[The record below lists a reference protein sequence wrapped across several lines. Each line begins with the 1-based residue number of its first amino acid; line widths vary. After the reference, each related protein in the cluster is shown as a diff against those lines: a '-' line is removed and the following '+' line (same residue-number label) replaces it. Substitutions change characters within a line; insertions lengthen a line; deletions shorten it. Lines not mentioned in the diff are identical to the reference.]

1 MQYYDR
7 KKQEIVEEIEYQKKL
22 LEFLYHTKPGRLLLK
37 LFVARPWFSNL
48 RALYQRSRWS
58 KKDIKPFVE
67 KHHIDTVKWDL
78 SEFCSFNDFFIRK
91 DLDIPIIE
99 DKESLIAIAD
109 AKLMTYHVSN
119 NLMFIIKNTV
129 YSVEDI
135 LGSAEKAECFE
146 GGTCLVYRLA
156 VNDYHRYHYL
166 DNGSLIS
173 AKKINGELHT
183 VRPISE
189 EYKVFTRNTRVVNM
203 LKTENFGT
211 VAQVEV
217 GALLVGKI
225 VNHKKK
231 TFRKNEEKGYFEFGG
246 STIVVFIEKDVELDE
261 DIKKMNASGIE
272 VQVTIGSKIGKVKE
286 DYNEH

>member
-7 KKQEIVEEIEYQKKL
+7 KRQKIIEEIEYQKKL
-22 LEFLYHTKPGRLLLK
+22 LEFLYKTKTGRVLLK
-37 LFVARPWFSNL
+37 VFVARPWFSKF
-48 RALYQRSRWS
+48 RALYQRSKWS

-67 KHHIDTVKWDL
+67 KHRINTEKWNL
-78 SEFCSFNDFFIRK
+78 SEFTSFNDFFIRK
-91 DLDIPIIE
+91 DDGISFIE
-99 DKESLIAIAD
+99 DKKSLIAIAD
-109 AKLMTYHVSN
+109 AKLMTYHISN
-119 NLMFIIKNTV
+119 NLMFRVKNTV

-135 LGSAEKAECFE
+135 LGSAEKAEYFE

-156 VNDYHRYHYL
+156 VSDYHRYHYL
-166 DNGSLIS
+166 DNGTLIS

-189 EYKVFTRNTRVVNM
+189 KYNVFTRNTRVVNI
-203 LKTENFGT
+203 LKTENFGI

-246 STIVVFIEKDVELDE
+246 STIVVFIEKEVELDE

-272 VQVTIGSKIGKVKE
+272 VQVKIGSKIGQVKE
-286 DYNEH
+286 DVL